1 MTAKYP
7 VDISDQEG
15 IVDAVNYLLSGPSG
29 LGQNFSGFSSYTPA
43 YLTGNFRIPFSQPT
57 SANLYVAPISLSNAE
72 ELDDRTIKYTFASAQ
87 PSAPF
92 SLGNGLTVE
101 NVVPSSY
108 NSSDLSAAGT
118 PITQIGVV
126 ECTTTY
132 VIVRTRDAITT
143 PLGTYVSGGDISYS
157 VMDTYNS
164 TDCDVRVTV
173 TGGTDRVFVSA
184 QLDQLINYEVTSG
197 TQDMTVYVAINRFKA
212 FTNDNPVNPD
222 FIFDESTTIVEKAY
236 EYTGLTG
243 TGTIPLIETVFTGVL
258 DEPDPAYYRY
268 ILEVYFQTFGSGT
281 DIQVTTDELRL
292 RSITAQVVKQ

>member
-15 IVDAVNYLLSGPSG
+15 IVDAVNYLLSGPAG
-29 LGQNFSGFSSYTPA
+29 LGQNFAGFSSYIVA

-92 SLGNGLTVE
+92 SLGNGLTVTG
-101 NVVPSSY
+101 VTPSNY
-108 NSSDLSAAGT
+108 NSSSLSAAGT

-132 VIVRTRDAITT
+132 VIVRTRDPITT
-143 PLGTYVSGGDISYS
+143 PLGTYVSGGSISYTS
-157 VMDTYNS
+157 MDALNS

-173 TGGTDRVFVSA
+173 TGGTDRVFVSG
-184 QLDQLINYEVTSG
+184 QLDQIVSYEVLSG
-197 TQDMTVYVAINRFKA
+197 PADMTVYADITRYKA

-222 FIFDESTTIVEKAY
+222 FIFDDATTIVSKAY

-243 TGTIPLIETVFTGVL
+243 TGSIPLIETVFTGVL

-268 ILEVYFQTFGSGT
+268 ILEVYFETVSG

-292 RSITAQVVKQ
+292 RSITAQVIKQ

>member
-7 VDISDQEG
+7 VEISDSEG
-15 IVDAVNYLLSGPSG
+15 IVDAINYLMSGPAG
-29 LGQNFSGFSSYTPA
+29 LGQNFAGFSSYSPV
-43 YLTGNFRIPFSQPT
+43 YLTGNFRIPFTQDT
-57 SANLYVAPISLSNAE
+57 TANLYVAPISLSNAE

-92 SLGNGLTVE
+92 SLGNGLSVDGIT
-101 NVVPSSY
+101 PSSY

-132 VIVRTRDAITT
+132 VIVRTRDPITT
-143 PLGTYVSGGDISYS
+143 PLGTYVSGGTIEYS
-157 VMDTYNS
+157 SMDTYNS

-184 QLDQLINYEVTSG
+184 QLDQLINYEVVTASA
-197 TQDMTVYVAINRFKA
+197 DMTVYVAINRYKA
-212 FTNDNPVNPD
+212 FTNNNPVNPD
-222 FIFDESTTIVEKAY
+222 FIFDDRTTIVEKAY

-243 TGTIPLIETVFTGVL
+243 TGSLPLIETVYATIV
-258 DEPDPAYYRY
+258 DEPDPSYYRY
-268 ILEVYFQTFGSGT
+268 ILEVYFQTFGATT
-281 DIQVTTDELRL
+281 DIYVTTDELLL
-292 RSITAQVVKQ
+292 RSISAQVVKQ